1 MEDKNKKLPEKKD
14 SKVNGQSKKKGTTTA
29 IDPEAKKPLP
39 KMAIII
45 GAIAATAIVATILL
59 IALLGGNKCK
69 RHIDEDTD
77 SKCDLCGEIVV
88 VEEIVLS
95 PSEFKVKVLTEGGM
109 PVKDV
114 MVYVHK
120 SDKEFDVAGR
130 PLATDDDGIAAF
142 SLDEGQKYSVQLEGL
157 HDRYV
162 VPAGDAAHGRY
173 VVKNEELVITL
184 AYNPEYKPSVYTV
197 GDKIPN
203 YKLSD
208 VDGNEYTLYSLLESK
223 DMVMLNFWFVGCA
236 PCRAEFPAINA
247 AYKNYQ
253 SDIEILAIN
262 NTDSA
267 AAIKAFPTNYDIS
280 IDFPLLSVRP
290 GLNSGYFGSNSA
302 PTTVIIDRYGVVCL
316 VEVGSIPSMDTWNSI
331 FAYFTADNYT
341 QRLFTSVSGI
351 TGMN

>member
-1 MEDKNKKLPEKKD
+1 MKN
-14 SKVNGQSKKKGTTTA
+14 
-29 IDPEAKKPLP
+29 AKR
-39 KMAIII
+39 
-45 GAIAATAIVATILL
+45 IVSLVLL
-59 IALLGGNKCK
+59 LSLSISLLACGKKCK
-69 RHIDEDTD
+69 GHIDEDFD
-77 SKCDLCGEIVV
+77 AKCDLCGEVV
-88 VEEIVLS
+88 YVEEVVSS
-95 PSEFKVKVLTEGGM
+95 PSEFSVKVVTEGGM

-130 PLATDDDGIAAF
+130 PLSTDINGIAEF

-162 VPAGDAAHGRY
+162 VPEGDAAYGRY
-173 VVKNEELVITL
+173 VVKNQELVITL
-184 AYNPEYKPSVYTV
+184 AYNPEYKPSVYTI

-208 VDGNEYTLYSLLESK
+208 VDGNEYTIYSLLESK

-253 SDIEILAIN
+253 NDVEILAIN

-267 AAIKAFPTNYDIS
+267 AAIKAFPTNYGIS

-302 PTTVIIDRYGVVCL
+302 PTTVIIDRYGVICL
-316 VEVGSIPSMDTWNSI
+316 VEVGSIPSVDTWNSI
-331 FAYFTADNYT
+331 FSYFTADNYT
-341 QRLFTSVSGI
+341 QRLFTTVSGI
-351 TGMN
+351 TGIN